1 MTDQSD
7 IAIIGMS
14 AMFAKAA
21 DMAEFWQNI
30 LDGVDAVHEA
40 DDGWALPYYEPGST
54 DNTRIYTRKGGFLPT
69 QVEFEP
75 TEFGIMP
82 NAIHTADVDHFLALK
97 LARDALVDAGYGE
110 REFDRQNTGVILGRG
125 TLLGRGY
132 STVAQHVQVDQTIE
146 ILRQVNPDLPADVLQ
161 KVRTKLKESLPVF
174 NAEVAPSLVPNV
186 ITGRIANRLNLMGP
200 NYILDGACAST
211 LLAVELAIAELRSGR
226 CNMVLTGGIQSAT
239 PPQVYMFFCQ
249 LNGLSRTNIRP
260 FDGAANGTLLGEG
273 LGILVLKR
281 LADAERD
288 DDRIYA
294 VIKGLGSSSD
304 GRALGLLAPR
314 GEGQVLALERAYQQT
329 GIDPATISLIEAHG
343 TGMPLGDKTEIE
355 TLQTIYGTRGDA
367 LPVRAVGSVKSMIG
381 HCIPAA
387 GAASLIKTALAL
399 HDKVLPP
406 TICDNVNPTLGV
418 EKTSVYINNATRPWV
433 HGEATHLRRAVIN
446 SFGFG
451 GVNAHAVLEEYR
463 PKKDA
468 PQRLVRTKW
477 PSELLLFAAADRDG
491 LVGRLQ
497 QVKAAVASHPDMRL
511 ADLACALGRSAGG
524 DHRLAVV
531 CADIAEVPAKLDQ
544 AISALAAVG
553 KTKLSARADLY
564 YGEARTSAERGGTAF
579 LFPGEGGQHQN
590 MMADLC
596 LHLPPVRAW
605 FDRLDAAL
613 AGLAPL
619 RPSQVIFPP
628 PTSLTTEERQ
638 RLERALLSLEVASAA
653 VFTSSMAMH
662 ELLSGLGVGCD
673 VMVGHSTGEVSA
685 LAASGIIR
693 HRGEQ
698 DYKDG
703 TVRFYLAHREL
714 VKTRRIPSG
723 VLLTVGAVETTHL
736 EQIVA
741 SFGGRIHIALENC
754 PNQTVLF
761 GERPDIDQLTV
772 RLKEKG
778 AICMP
783 LPFDRGY
790 HTPLIAEAEPIL
802 RQLYDNLDVGSGRV
816 PVVSCTSAE
825 PFPIDPAA
833 IRDLA
838 TRQLFSRVRFRTVV
852 ENLYAAGVRSFIEV
866 GPGSNL
872 TGFVRDTLQR
882 RPHLAVAS
890 NMSGKSSIAQVQRVL
905 AQLFVQGIHINTAP
919 LFAHRAVQEVS
930 LAPAAAPAARKKPP
944 QILET
949 LNPRMR
955 LDPAVAGEVRARIAG
970 TTDGSAVASP
980 GQPLGVINESVRAP
994 AAAPAAVVVPADPR
1008 AAGVRAHFDLMRAFL
1023 DSQARIM
1030 GQFGMGGVTAASASA
1045 EAPGAIDDGR
1055 WALLGRVVEQSATRL
1070 VCERRFTL
1078 IGDRFL
1084 RDHTLG
1090 CMPSARYPELL
1101 PLSVMPFTVSMEIL
1115 AEAATRLAGPGRRVT
1130 RMYNVRG
1137 YRWLAAD
1144 QDEFTLQTT
1153 AEFVSPEGGGRETH
1167 VRIYEIV
1174 KGAEARRILAF
1185 EGRVV
1190 LEDEFAP
1197 PPAPM
1202 PFVLETE
1209 QATHYTRDMLYGEVS
1224 SADIR
1229 YSPMFHGASFRAV
1242 TGIRRWGKEGIEG
1255 DMVALATDGFCAGSG
1270 RPTFDMDLVL
1280 LDAASHLIAYWAT
1293 ERFGLDSSSFPFA
1306 VQDYRQYG
1314 PPATPGSKVL
1324 CRVWVRVLAD
1334 GGKPA
1339 GFELLDRHG
1348 RVIERREAD
1357 GPAYFPT
1364 PDHYDGCRIY
1374 PADAYIEAHFD
1385 LLDETG
1391 RVIARLT
1398 GWHDRYFE
1406 PPRQYFRCRLR
1417 PQTEFLSQ
1425 PWMQAETGRVCRRI
1439 DNRSADYLERSFGIW
1454 KRALAHLSLTQRERA
1469 FWYGLPENGSR
1480 RTEWLLGRTAAKDAI
1495 RQWAQERH
1503 GVQLAPADIEILP
1516 GRLGEP
1522 LVTCPALADFGPVPD
1537 VSITHSRGTIIA
1549 ALSAPG
1555 SRIGIDFARFEDV
1568 RSTDLLKKSFLA
1580 EEIALVEKS
1589 ANGSADAAVLHLWCA
1604 KEAASKAQGKGLGGE
1619 PRNWVIDRYDPRTG
1633 QITVRHAGASFQVR
1647 IWQLEQEI
1655 LAVC

>member
-1 MTDQSD
+1 MTGDQRSSD

-30 LDGVDAVHEA
+30 LDGVDAVHDA

-54 DNTRIYTRKGGFLPT
+54 DNTRIYTRRGGFLPT
-69 QVEFEP
+69 RVEFEP

-125 TLLGRGY
+125 TLLSRGY

-146 ILRQVNPDLPADVLQ
+146 ILKQVNPDLPADVLQ

-288 DDRIYA
+288 NDRIYA

-329 GIDPATISLIEAHG
+329 GIDPGTISLIEAHG

-355 TLQTIYGTRGDA
+355 TLQTIYGARGDA

-433 HGEATHLRRAVIN
+433 HGEVAHPRRAVIN

-451 GVNAHAVLEEYR
+451 GVNAHAILEEYR
-463 PKKDA
+463 PKEDA
-468 PQRLVRTKW
+468 LQRLARTKW
-477 PSELLLFAAADRDG
+477 PSELLLFAAADRNG
-491 LVGRLQ
+491 LVARLQ
-497 QVKAAVASHPDMRL
+497 QVKAALSARADIRL
-511 ADLACALGRSAGG
+511 ADLACSLGRSADG
-524 DHRLAVV
+524 DQRLAVV
-531 CADIAEVPAKLDQ
+531 CTDIAEVPAKLDQ
-544 AISALAAVG
+544 AVTELAVAG
-553 KTKLSARADLY
+553 KPKLSARAGFH
-564 YGEARTSAERGGTAF
+564 YGEARTSAERSGTAF

-590 MMADLC
+590 MMGDLC

-628 PTSLTTEERQ
+628 PTSLTADERQ

-662 ELLSGLGVGCD
+662 ELLTRLGVGCD

-723 VLLTVGAVETTHL
+723 VLLTVGAVDRAQL
-736 EQIVA
+736 EQLVA
-741 SFGGRIHIALENC
+741 SFGGRIHVALENC

-761 GERPDIDQLTV
+761 GEQADVDRLAV
-772 RLKEKG
+772 RLKEAG
-778 AICMP
+778 AICVP

-790 HTPLIAEAEPIL
+790 HTPLITEAEPIL
-802 RQLYDNLDVGSGRV
+802 RELYDNLDVGPGRV
-816 PVVSCTSAE
+816 PVFSCTSAE
-825 PFPIDPAA
+825 LFPDDPAA

-838 TRQLFSRVRFRTVV
+838 TRQLFSRVRFRDVI
-852 ENLYAAGVRSFIEV
+852 EKLYAGGVRNFIEV
-866 GPGSNL
+866 GPGANL

-882 RPHLAVAS
+882 RPHLAIAS
-890 NMSGKSSIAQVQRVL
+890 NMAGKSSIAQVQQVL
-905 AQLFVQGIHINTAP
+905 AQLFAQGLRIDIAP
-919 LFAHRAVQEVS
+919 LFAHRAVQAMAF
-930 LAPAAAPAARKKPP
+930 APTAAPAARKKPP

-955 LDPAVAGEVRARIAG
+955 LEPAVADEVRARIAG
-970 TTDGSAVASP
+970 AANSQAVRTPSEPTRA
-980 GQPLGVINESVRAP
+980 VNESVP
-994 AAAPAAVVVPADPR
+994 SAAPAAVPSSSRADPR

-1030 GQFGMGGVTAASASA
+1030 GQFGMAGGTAATA
-1045 EAPGAIDDGR
+1045 GAVDATDDGR
-1055 WALLGRVVEQSATRL
+1055 WALLGRVVEESATRL

-1078 IGDRFL
+1078 AGDRFL

-1115 AEAATRLAGPGRRVT
+1115 AEAATRLAGPGLRVT
-1130 RMYNVRG
+1130 RMYDVRG

-1144 QDEFTLQTT
+1144 RDDFTLQTT
-1153 AEFVSPEGGGRETH
+1153 AEFVEGAAREAH

-1174 KGAEARRILAF
+1174 KGTETRRILAF

-1190 LEDEFAP
+1190 LESDFAP

-1202 PFVLETE
+1202 PFLLASE
-1209 QATHYTRDMLYGEVS
+1209 QATHYTPDMLYGEVS

-1255 DMVALATDGFCAGSG
+1255 DMVALPTDGFCAGSG
-1270 RPTFDMDLVL
+1270 RPAFDTDLIG

-1314 PPATPGSKVL
+1314 PPPAPGSKVL
-1324 CRVWVRVLAD
+1324 CRVWVRVLGG

-1339 GFELLDRHG
+1339 GFELLDRQG

-1364 PDHYDGCRIY
+1364 PDSYDACRIY
-1374 PADAYIEAHFD
+1374 PSDAYIEAHFD

-1417 PQTEFLSQ
+1417 PQTEFLSE

-1454 KRALAHLSLTQRERA
+1454 KRALAHLSLTRQERD
-1469 FWYGLPENGSR
+1469 FWYGLPENGPR
-1480 RTEWLLGRTAAKDAI
+1480 RTEWLLGRIAAKDAI

-1503 GVQLAPADIEILP
+1503 RVQLAPADIEILP
-1516 GRLGEP
+1516 GPLGQP
-1522 LVTCPALADFGPVPD
+1522 LVACPALADFGPVPD
-1537 VSITHSRGTIIA
+1537 VSISHSRGTIVA

-1568 RSTDLLKKSFLA
+1568 RSTDLLKKAFL
-1580 EEIALVEKS
+1580 EQEIALLAGTAES
-1589 ANGSADAAVLHLWCA
+1589 AVLHLWCA
-1604 KEAASKAQGKGLGGE
+1604 KEAASKAHGEGLGGE
-1619 PRNWVIDRYDPRTG
+1619 PRNWVIDQYDPRAG
-1633 QITVRHAGASFQVR
+1633 QV
-1647 IWQLEQEI
+1647 
-1655 LAVC
+1655 